1 MTNNFEENFYDV
13 KPPQAANP
21 RPGLNALCRKMTRR
35 IAQSRKNGKTTPA
48 AEFLLRRYRDYACGN
63 SD

>member
-1 MTNNFEENFYDV
+1 MTDNFEENFYDV
-13 KPPQAANP
+13 KPPQAVDP
-21 RPGLNALCRKMTRR
+21 RPGLNALCRKTTRR